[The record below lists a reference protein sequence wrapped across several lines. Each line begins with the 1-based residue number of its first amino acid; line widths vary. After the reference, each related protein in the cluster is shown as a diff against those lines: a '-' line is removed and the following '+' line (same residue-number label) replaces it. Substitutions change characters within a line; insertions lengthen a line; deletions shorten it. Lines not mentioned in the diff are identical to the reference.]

1 MIPTILYYIFAF
13 IIFMHGLVHLFYFL
27 SYWQIY
33 NFDEF
38 PYKTTVLF
46 SRVDLGSVGI
56 RIFGLLFLVVTV
68 GFVIAAV
75 GMAFDTEWWRTLM
88 AVMALLSLVLT
99 LLDFKMAYG
108 GPIVNILILLL
119 ILFYPSPGS

>member
-1 MIPTILYYIFAF
+1 MVLTIFYFVIGF

-27 SYWQIY
+27 SYWQIC

-46 SRVDLGSVGI
+46 GRIDLGSVGI
-56 RIFGLLFLVVTV
+56 RIFGVLFLVATI
-68 GFVIAAV
+68 GFVIAAI
-75 GMAFDTEWWRTLM
+75 GMALDTTWWRTLM
-88 AVMALLSLVLT
+88 AVMALLSMALT

-119 ILFYPSPGS
+119 VEFYPSPGG